1 MTEASL
7 SDAPQMDDDR
17 RARRNV
23 AVLVLAQAI
32 LGSQMPMIFVI
43 GGLAGLMIAPS
54 PALATIPIS
63 LIVFGSMTTA
73 PWLSAV
79 MQRYGRRIGFFI
91 GCLGGAL
98 GGGFS
103 AWGLWIDDFA
113 TFLVGA
119 YLTGIYMSAQ
129 GFYRF
134 AAADSASDGFRPKAI
149 SYVMA
154 GGLISAIIGPQ
165 LVKLTTDAT
174 VIPFFGTYVVVVLIN
189 LLGAALFLALDLPKP
204 VPPRAGAPTGRTRME
219 LLKDPKIAVAII
231 CGMVSYALM
240 NLMMTSTPLAMVGC
254 GYTTGTAADV
264 VSAHVIAMFAPSFFT
279 GHLIARFGA
288 MRIVGTGLFL
298 LALAG
303 CVALTGVELYQF
315 FGALILLGFGWNFGF
330 IGATALL
337 TQSHAPEERGRVQGM
352 NDFLVFGCVTVAS
365 LASGFL
371 MSSGA
376 DVVSGWNAVNIAMV
390 PFLALAGAALIWL
403 ALRPRDEVLT

>member
-1 MTEASL
+1 MTDASL
-7 SDAPQMDDDR
+7 SDTAPPANDA
-17 RARRNV
+17 RAKRNV
-23 AVLVLAQAI
+23 AVLVLAQAL
-32 LGSQMPMIFVI
+32 LGSQMPMIFVV

-79 MQRYGRRIGFFI
+79 MQRFGRRAGFFI
-91 GCLGGAL
+91 GALGGAV
-98 GGGFS
+98 GGAIS
-103 AWGLWIDDFA
+103 AWGLWVESFPI
-113 TFLVGA
+113 FLVGS

-134 AAADSASDGFRPKAI
+134 AAADSASETFRPKAI

-154 GGLISAIIGPQ
+154 GGLLSALIGPQ
-165 LVKLTTDAT
+165 LVKVTTDAT
-174 VIPFFGTYVVVVLIN
+174 VIPFVGTYIVVTLIN
-189 LLGAALFLALDLPKP
+189 LFGAALFLALDLPRP
-204 VPPRAGAPTGRTRME
+204 APPAADAPTGRSRME
-219 LLKDPKIAVAII
+219 LLRDPKIAVAII

-254 GYTTGTAADV
+254 GFSTGTAADV
-264 VSAHVIAMFAPSFFT
+264 VSAHVIAMFAPSFVT

-288 MRIVGTGLFL
+288 MRIVGIGLAL

-303 CVALTGVELYQF
+303 GVALTGVEIYQF
-315 FGALILLGFGWNFGF
+315 FGALVLLGVGWNFGF

-337 TQSHAPEERGRVQGM
+337 TQAHSPEERGRAQGL

-365 LASGFL
+365 LASGLL
-371 MSSGA
+371 MSAGT
-376 DVVSGWNAVNIAMV
+376 DVVAGWNAVNVAMV

-403 ALRPRDEVLT
+403 ALRPRDAYAA

>member
-7 SDAPQMDDDR
+7 SDTAPDTNDA
-17 RARRNV
+17 RAKRNV
-23 AVLVLAQAI
+23 TVLVLAQAL
-32 LGSQMPMIFVI
+32 LGSQMPMIFVV

-79 MQRYGRRIGFFI
+79 MQRFGRRAGFFI
-91 GCLGGAL
+91 GALGGAV
-98 GGGFS
+98 GGAIS
-103 AWGLWIDDFA
+103 AWGLWVESFPI
-113 TFLVGA
+113 FLVGS

-134 AAADSASDGFRPKAI
+134 AAADSASETFRPKAI

-154 GGLISAIIGPQ
+154 GGLLSALIGPQ
-165 LVKLTTDAT
+165 LVKVTTDAT
-174 VIPFFGTYVVVVLIN
+174 VIPFVGTYIVVTLIN
-189 LLGAALFLALDLPKP
+189 LFGAALFLALDLPRP
-204 VPPRAGAPTGRTRME
+204 APPAADAPTGRSRME
-219 LLKDPKIAVAII
+219 LLRDPKIAVAII

-254 GYTTGTAADV
+254 GFSTGTAADV
-264 VSAHVIAMFAPSFFT
+264 VSAHVIAMFAPSFVT

-288 MRIVGTGLFL
+288 MRIVGIGLAL

-303 CVALTGVELYQF
+303 GVALTGVEIYQF
-315 FGALILLGFGWNFGF
+315 FGALVLLGVGWNFGF

-337 TQSHAPEERGRVQGM
+337 TQAHSPEERGRAQGL

-365 LASGFL
+365 LASGLL
-371 MSSGA
+371 MSAGT
-376 DVVSGWNAVNIAMV
+376 DVVAGWNAVNVAMV

-403 ALRPRDEVLT
+403 ALRPRDAYAA